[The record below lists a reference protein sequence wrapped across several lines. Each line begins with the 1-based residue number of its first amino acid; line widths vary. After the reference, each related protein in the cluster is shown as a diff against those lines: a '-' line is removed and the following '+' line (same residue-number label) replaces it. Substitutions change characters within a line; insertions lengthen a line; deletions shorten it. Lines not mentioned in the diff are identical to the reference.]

1 MLFSEVLFLVV
12 RPSRLDAYC
21 WPTFFG
27 FGFGFGFGIGFSNQS
42 VHYILISLVANV
54 LNYLLC

>member
-21 WPTFFG
+21 WPTF
-27 FGFGFGFGIGFSNQS
+27 FGFGIGFSNQS

>member
-12 RPSRLDAYC
+12 RPSRLDAFC

-27 FGFGFGFGIGFSNQS
+27 FGIGFGIGFSNQS

-54 LNYLLC
+54 LNYLCC